1 MAGAGGGVAV
11 RRGGRRPGGRHHPR
25 FDRRVAVLRAHAS
38 HIGDWDVGATMAT
51 HMPAT
56 GAPHGHAFAESFRV
70 VSLRR

>member
-1 MAGAGGGVAV
+1 M
-11 RRGGRRPGGRHHPR
+11 
-25 FDRRVAVLRAHAS
+25 LRAHAS